1 MSSKFCSE
9 EQFLTIKKINR
20 DQSRIIDSKQAI
32 IEDQARLI
40 NTQQQ
45 LIDMMYENIKTLKGE
60 INKLQSEVED
70 DESSSQ
76 YQRRNHYHNRY
87 HNQRRYRQNT
97 SHGSEHSIENVSSN
111 DFEHEDRYGNNGDS
125 EHNGYRVLLENI
137 KNSIPLKMVKNQ
149 LERTYGPIYDIEQ
162 DKQDKSLA
170 YAYFENRQHFSKAL
184 EDGRIRVD
192 AVNYPRGCGIQKA
205 RNATVISGTDETY
218 TDTLVADLLRIVGLD
233 TFPSAIRNHQECRL
247 FIGGYPYL
255 TADPEFSINMID
267 TSMIAVEDKH
277 LQTIGLSKS
286 YREWQIVA
294 EILACSDE
302 NMR

>member
-9 EQFLTIKKINR
+9 EQLLTIKKINR

-76 YQRRNHYHNRY
+76 YQRRNHYHNHY

-111 DFEHEDRYGNNGDS
+111 DLEHEDRYENNGDS
-125 EHNGYRVLLENI
+125 EHNGYRVLLRNI
-137 KNSIPLKMVKNQ
+137 KNSISLKMVKNQ
-149 LERTYGPIYDIEQ
+149 LERAYGPIYDIEPDQ
-162 DKQDKSLA
+162 QNKSLA
-170 YAYFENRQHFSKAL
+170 YAYFENLQHSSKAL
-184 EDGRIRVD
+184 EDGRIKVD
-192 AVNYPRGCGIQKA
+192 AVN
-205 RNATVISGTDETY
+205 VIIS
-218 TDTLVADLLRIVGLD
+218 
-233 TFPSAIRNHQECRL
+233 
-247 FIGGYPYL
+247 
-255 TADPEFSINMID
+255 
-267 TSMIAVEDKH
+267 
-277 LQTIGLSKS
+277 SK
-286 YREWQIVA
+286 
-294 EILACSDE
+294 
-302 NMR
+302 